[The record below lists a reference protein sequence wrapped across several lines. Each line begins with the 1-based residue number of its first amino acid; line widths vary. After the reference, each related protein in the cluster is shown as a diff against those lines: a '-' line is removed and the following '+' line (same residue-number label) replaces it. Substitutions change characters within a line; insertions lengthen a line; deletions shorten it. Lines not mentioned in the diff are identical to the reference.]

1 MILKKNN
8 LIFKKNKKFVSSQST
23 FSKILEDNAYKK
35 IPFALSKGKNAYVYD
50 YDNNKYIDTIMSL
63 GAVILGHSNSKVNQ
77 QVIKQIKKGST
88 LSLTTRLEGDL
99 AEILVDTIPSAESVR
114 FGKHGNDATT
124 AAVRLARHYTNKDH
138 ILFCGYHGWQDWYIS
153 KTSMNGGIPNIISKY
168 SHRFIYNDI
177 ESLNNLFEKF
187 KNKVACVIMEPISKE
202 EPICKKICS
211 FCKPKKKCLGF
222 LKQVK
227 KLTHKNNALLIFDEV
242 VTGFRIS
249 NGGYQKVCKV
259 TPDLSCFSKAMGNG
273 FPISALVGKKEFMK
287 KSNEIFY
294 SLTFGSDPISMAASI
309 ETIKILKNENV
320 LSKINSN
327 GNYFLKK
334 FKSLINKNNLANII
348 NITGFS
354 YKNIILI
361 SDSEFYSAIYIRN
374 YLLQLLAE
382 AQILTLGFNIFSY
395 SHNKKIMDE
404 LLNSYD
410 EAMYKLNISLN
421 KRNLK
426 EKLLFSKPIKSA
438 KDL

>member
-1 MILKKNN
+1 
-8 LIFKKNKKFVSSQST
+8 
-23 FSKILEDNAYKK
+23 
-35 IPFALSKGKNAYVYD
+35 
-50 YDNNKYIDTIMSL
+50 
-63 GAVILGHSNSKVNQ
+63 
-77 QVIKQIKKGST
+77 
-88 LSLTTRLEGDL
+88 
-99 AEILVDTIPSAESVR
+99 
-114 FGKHGNDATT
+114 
-124 AAVRLARHYTNKDH
+124 
-138 ILFCGYHGWQDWYIS
+138 
-153 KTSMNGGIPNIISKY
+153 
-168 SHRFIYNDI
+168 
-177 ESLNNLFEKF
+177 
-187 KNKVACVIMEPISKE
+187 
-202 EPICKKICS
+202 
-211 FCKPKKKCLGF
+211 
-222 LKQVK
+222 
-227 KLTHKNNALLIFDEV
+227 
-242 VTGFRIS
+242 
-249 NGGYQKVCKV
+249 
-259 TPDLSCFSKAMGNG
+259 MGNG

-320 LSKINSN
+320 LSKINLN

-334 FKSLINKNNLANII
+334 FKSLIIKNNLANII

-361 SDSEFYSAIYIRN
+361 SDSEYYSAIYIRN

-382 AQILTLGFNIFSY
+382 AQILTLGSNIFSY

-426 EKLLFSKPIKSA
+426 EKLVFSKPIKSA